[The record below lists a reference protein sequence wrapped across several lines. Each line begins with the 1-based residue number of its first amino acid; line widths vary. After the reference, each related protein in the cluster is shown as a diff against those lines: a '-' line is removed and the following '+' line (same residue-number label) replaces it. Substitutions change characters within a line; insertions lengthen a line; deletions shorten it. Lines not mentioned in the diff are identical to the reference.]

1 MVFFTVRHLDGGHN
15 PLTPRSQGV
24 RKVRSLQCEAAGTK
38 MLTGQNEGIG
48 RSGRSKTGTLSQSG
62 VGEALC
68 TPGAQP
74 MRGRLYSLL
83 YT

>member
-1 MVFFTVRHLDGGHN
+1 
-15 PLTPRSQGV
+15 
-24 RKVRSLQCEAAGTK
+24 
-38 MLTGQNEGIG
+38 MLMGQNGGIG
-48 RSGRSKTGTLSQSG
+48 RSGRSKTGMLSQSG

-74 MRGRLYSLL
+74 MRGSLYSLL

>member
-1 MVFFTVRHLDGGHN
+1 MKLQGQ
-15 PLTPRSQGV
+15 RS
-24 RKVRSLQCEAAGTK
+24 
-38 MLTGQNEGIG
+38 LTGQNGGIG
-48 RSGRSKTGTLSQSG
+48 RRGRSKTGTLSQSG

-74 MRGRLYSLL
+74 MRGSLYSLL